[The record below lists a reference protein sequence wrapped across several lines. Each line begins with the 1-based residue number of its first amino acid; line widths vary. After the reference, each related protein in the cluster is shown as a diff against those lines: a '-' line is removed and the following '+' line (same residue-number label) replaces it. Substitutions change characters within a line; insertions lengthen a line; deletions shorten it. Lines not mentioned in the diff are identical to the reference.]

1 MDEPLSQRDTGSKR
15 PRTTNEAAALN
26 RQVRNRDIDND
37 LRALKQA
44 VDDLRSANAD
54 LQECFKEAQKKSHD
68 IAAQSY
74 SQIATN
80 QNAMNE
86 YLHGSMSK
94 SLAESRADMAAMQKM
109 LEELKA
115 QTEAREAGDAGQIQ
129 MSREMAEHQAEW
141 TRALEEVGRRIDEHN
156 HQIEAYNK
164 RLEALDGRFAEMA
177 DKMSASGPDE
187 QRRRDMQNEMM
198 HGIRPSV
205 PSGSLQM
212 AELNQSMER
221 TIAEFSDTMEDT
233 LQKVASVA
241 MNIEDLFAQ
250 KEAEAQKASGESGS
264 QDEDESQ
271 EGTAMPAAKPD
282 MRMNILLVLAVVA
295 AIASAA
301 CLFLMLV

>member
-15 PRTTNEAAALN
+15 PRTTNEAAEHN

-44 VDDLRSANAD
+44 VDDLRAAEAGLKDS
-54 LQECFKEAQKKSHD
+54 FKEAQEKSHG
-68 IAAQSY
+68 IAAKSY

-221 TIAEFSDTMEDT
+221 TIAEFSDTMEGT

-241 MNIEDLFAQ
+241 MNIEDLFAKKQ
-250 KEAEAQKASGESGS
+250 DEAEAAASESG
-264 QDEDESQ
+264 QDKQESQ
-271 EGTAMPAAKPD
+271 EGAAAPIAKPNV
-282 MRMNILLVLAVVA
+282 RMNILIVLAAVA
-295 AIASAA
+295 AAASAV
-301 CLFLMLV
+301 CLFLLLA

>member
-221 TIAEFSDTMEDT
+221 TIAEFSDTMEGT

-241 MNIEDLFAQ
+241 MNIEDLFAKKQ
-250 KEAEAQKASGESGS
+250 DEAEAAASESG
-264 QDEDESQ
+264 QDKQESQ
-271 EGTAMPAAKPD
+271 EGSATPTAEPD
-282 MRMNILLVLAVVA
+282 VLMNILIVLAAVA
-295 AIASAA
+295 AAASAV
-301 CLFLMLV
+301 CLFLLLA